1 MPTYKLT
8 TVSTQ
13 FVYGSP
19 EQLHRFVTDLP
30 ACEALTEL
38 SQMDDLDLPEGV
50 TPISLGC
57 LEILENGGESPQ
69 AWATLAKAQLDRL
82 GVSLDV
88 SPLSELEAEGYSGN
102 RYERFLW
109 LGSSSLKLL
118 FPAVDLVIGL
128 NQLTPAQVEADE
140 FWDSLYTM
148 ALGHDS
154 CYLPTCQS

>member
-1 MPTYKLT
+1 MPTYKVS

-30 ACEALTEL
+30 HWEALTEL

-69 AWATLAKAQLDRL
+69 AWCALANAQLDRL
-82 GVSLDV
+82 GVSLEV
-88 SPLSELEAEGYSGN
+88 SSLSELEAEGYSGN
-102 RYERFLW
+102 RYERLLW
-109 LGSSSLKLL
+109 LHTSPRKML
-118 FPAVDLVIGL
+118 FPAVGLVVGL
-128 NQLTPAQVEADE
+128 NRLTLSQVKAFG
-140 FWDSLYTM
+140 FWECVSHM
-148 ALGHDS
+148 ALGGDA
-154 CYLPTCQS
+154 CQLPVCH